1 MLNVES
7 LSERNENQR
16 LEIAKK
22 RHQFII
28 RGTIAAVIVIL
39 ILAAFLV
46 YRMCSSNT
54 FHSYKVIRSIKR
66 SDSSSAVYQEYSGK
80 LLKYS
85 RDGALGYDTDLHKN
99 WSGSYNFSS
108 PLMDTCG
115 EYVALADSGGKEI
128 YVFDGKDSPV
138 QINVL
143 HPISLIQVAS
153 QGVVAVVMENDDSD
167 MVQLYDSE
175 NSNKLLVEFST
186 NVDEDGYPVDISL
199 SDDGSK
205 LVTSYLSVA
214 NGVTT
219 TKLTFY
225 NLGEIGKNYSNKIVG
240 SESFEQEIVSKVQ
253 FLGND
258 TVCAFGENGFTLYSM
273 KQLVDTIKT
282 VKIKTPLKSIFCT
295 EENIGLVCKDSDK
308 TNKNEVLLYDLKGK
322 RIMSSSLDFAYTNVY
337 MTDDQIFFLSSQ
349 ECHIMRTNGTLKF
362 SGTFSRQISYLMPVN
377 SFNKYILVDKDRISL
392 IRITEG

>member
-54 FHSYKVIRSIKR
+54 FHSYKVIQSIKR

-85 RDGALGYDTDLHKN
+85 RDGALGYDIDLHKN

-273 KQLVDTIKT
+273 KQLVDTVKT

-308 TNKNEVLLYDLKGK
+308 TNKNEVLLYNLKGK
-322 RIMSSSLDFAYTNVY
+322 RIMSSNLDFAYTNVY

-377 SFNKYILVDKDRISL
+377 SFNKYILVDQDRISL